1 MTTAGDLDQQ
11 GINSRPPLP
20 AESVRVLDL
29 SQKLPRQHR
38 VHRFRVATSLPGEAM
53 ADSFIQIDWGTVA
66 MAIGAV
72 ASVVG
77 AVFYGQRDGITE
89 NSRSTSFSFRDP
101 DL

>member
-1 MTTAGDLDQQ
+1 MRACIEGP
-11 GINSRPPLP
+11 SPS

-38 VHRFRVATSLPGEAM
+38 VYGFPVASSLPGEAM
-53 ADSFIQIDWGTVA
+53 ADSFIFQIDWATVA

-89 NSRSTSFSFRDP
+89 NSRSTSIGSKQAKN
-101 DL
+101 

>member
-1 MTTAGDLDQQ
+1 MRACIVGP
-11 GINSRPPLP
+11 SPS

-38 VHRFRVATSLPGEAM
+38 VYGFPVASSLPGEAM
-53 ADSFIQIDWGTVA
+53 ADSFIFQIDWATVA

-89 NSRSTSFSFRDP
+89 NSRSTSIGSKQAKN
-101 DL
+101 